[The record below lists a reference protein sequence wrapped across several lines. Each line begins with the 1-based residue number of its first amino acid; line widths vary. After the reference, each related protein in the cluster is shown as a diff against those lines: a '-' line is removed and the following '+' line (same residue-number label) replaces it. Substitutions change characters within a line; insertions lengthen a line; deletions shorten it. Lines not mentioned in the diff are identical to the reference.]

1 MVQARQELK
10 KRVLPKQQQNEE
22 TENVQPVQKWPFLGI
37 TRKNL
42 LVQSTNIA
50 PGIARLHIFISAG
63 YVENKDKTPSMQQA
77 TGSQRF

>member
-50 PGIARLHIFISAG
+50 PGIAR
-63 YVENKDKTPSMQQA
+63 
-77 TGSQRF
+77 